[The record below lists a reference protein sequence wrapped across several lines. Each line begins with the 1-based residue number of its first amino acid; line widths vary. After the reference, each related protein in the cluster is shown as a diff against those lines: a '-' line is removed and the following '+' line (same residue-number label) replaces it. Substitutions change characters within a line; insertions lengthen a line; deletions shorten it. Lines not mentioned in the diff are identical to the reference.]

1 MTQEQLLGYCAGFMD
16 GEGTIIVGKSQQ
28 AKRNFPSYGLAIKVA
43 QKEQEPLR
51 LLQSLFGGTIYTT
64 TRKGIRMIYVWSLDG
79 QATQRRCL
87 EVLTPLLICKKVEAE
102 IALRFLSLCEEQSP
116 LGAHLKE
123 HHRAAREALYQASK
137 NHRRAKSLMADE
149 SGQYEIPVTYDL
161 VNTKRAPR
169 EAVN

>member
-64 TRKGIRMIYVWSLDG
+64 TRKGIRMQPV
-79 QATQRRCL
+79 RRY
-87 EVLTPLLICKKVEAE
+87 I
-102 IALRFLSLCEEQSP
+102 R
-116 LGAHLKE
+116 HLKTTGG
-123 HHRAAREALYQASK
+123 LKASWLTSPA
-137 NHRRAKSLMADE
+137 NTRSRLHTIWSTPSVPQGRR
-149 SGQYEIPVTYDL
+149 
-161 VNTKRAPR
+161 
-169 EAVN
+169 